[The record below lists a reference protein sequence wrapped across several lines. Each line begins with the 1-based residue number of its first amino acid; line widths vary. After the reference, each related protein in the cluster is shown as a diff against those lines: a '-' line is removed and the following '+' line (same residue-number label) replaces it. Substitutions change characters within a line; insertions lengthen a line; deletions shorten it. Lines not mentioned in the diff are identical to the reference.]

1 MKKILFL
8 ALAMMC
14 SLSNV
19 FAQSWTSGQPVGAG
33 TFYFYNI
40 GAQRYLG
47 RGTKYTTHA
56 VLDGA
61 GLKITVAQM
70 GNGGSLYT
78 GVNGKYLYFND
89 VNEVYVDGGATE
101 FVCEAVN
108 VDGYTNA
115 YKLKSDVNGTTHYL
129 GWTGEGNVETS
140 SEVITTTTDPSNDKN
155 FCWLLIR
162 PQDRTFDVTNLIT
175 NPDFEYFNPW
185 ISGDNNNNQNYTT
198 QYNECQGFGGW
209 EKTYNTQSDPYDRF
223 KKHISTT
230 SFTSGI
236 FCEAWVWPGN
246 KLGAE
251 YIKQTITIPTAGS
264 YTLTVTGQAVN
275 QQTGN
280 ACSKGVKLYLKQGN
294 NTVSTIIGAA
304 GSHTVTM
311 NNVTA
316 GSLELGV
323 EIEQD
328 NDANWVA
335 FDNVRLYYH
344 SDAAATYTPTDYA
357 NSNTLTFI
365 GAGWLDRKTFNMKD
379 YTFIVGNP
387 NVDAERAYVQNNDG
401 FGTYV
406 IDRNGYQFTGYDDN
420 TKLPIGYGTYYT
432 FIPKTDGILTLKVK
446 AIDGG
451 DTTTPLVFVDASGN
465 IDEII
470 PYSELKN
477 GFTSVDCGFLEKG
490 KVYYL
495 YSRRYAKILIN
506 ETKFTT
512 VPEHVSALG
521 VVSGYT
527 GGWKL
532 VEENDFDQYGDNPG
546 GNVWVNNGGQCT
558 TAIEGG
564 VHGIC
569 TLTAHDQGGARSML
583 YPFENLESRQRYV
596 IEFDA
601 KVEAVSYDAEIAL
614 YRTNPG
620 NNSGAS
626 DYLLKINT
634 GHGYSDH
641 TTTEYKFYV
650 YGQSEPVLT
659 ASLKRGEWYHYI
671 IDVNGRDGKIGIK
684 VTSEDP
690 NEQPYYI
697 GGSRDTYSMTSF
709 TGDYIIKGL
718 SFFGGRK
725 GNYGKFDNIAI
736 FSNQGSIGSVSTP
749 QIELTGVNGT
759 KRTVTVTGGVSDLN
773 FNVTTYYNY
782 ITVDNSYNTTWD
794 AILNAES
801 WKSWTTTNMADI
813 APADQPFTSIEL
825 PEFDPDSRTTYI
837 IRAISTI
844 HDYATV
850 LSDTAYLRVV
860 AGEPWA
866 LTGGFEVVAMTQE
879 ADGYYTPTL
888 RAYANTGILPANT
901 NVTKTITYRP
911 LDYGNRTERPT
922 EPLSLTWSYPENNN
936 SVMYSE
942 PFVVPRSS
950 DFILHLSATGFT
962 DGEHTRRFY
971 KDKYKVTYST
981 PDFASVTNPVN
992 DFATFDA
999 NFDGVSGV
1007 YGYSKWN
1014 RQVSSKD
1021 GQINIWQTVAPIT
1034 VPGWATTTENDF
1046 LWYGTAG
1053 KTTATMNSIICARSA
1068 GSDQSYSFRTNQ
1080 STTTNALILKVGYGL
1095 VKNANTAWNYRCGM
1109 AHIGECNEI
1118 PEFIYDT
1125 EKGNGHALHY
1135 AYPNPYKTNSNVP
1148 ECNYSVPA
1156 YAALKQY
1163 RVFTPVETKVVPASG
1178 LATYSSYYA
1187 VYNVSDFFM
1196 NNDELIDV
1204 YRSPKRQGWGRTYY
1218 LHIANYCQQRQGF
1231 LIAANEYA
1239 NKDIWTTYTDFMAS
1253 NNGAGAWN
1261 GESKKVELRIIPDVP
1276 RGEFWSGTNELIS
1289 ALVDGDGTAYD
1300 ATNSDTYVEIQG
1312 SSTGDAT
1319 GRTNLILHKGTSPNY
1334 TDTNGEKIEYMNFF
1348 CLPTAASKARLLN
1361 KSAYLEME
1369 ATYEAYQNAHSSSN
1383 GIKVHLGD
1391 EDEYD
1396 DSALAI
1402 DEVENQAEGKNDGVF
1417 YTITG
1422 QKVSNPTKGGVYI
1435 HNGMKVLVK

>member
-1 MKKILFL
+1 MG
-8 ALAMMC
+8 
-14 SLSNV
+14 N
-19 FAQSWTSGQPVGAG
+19 G
-33 TFYFYNI
+33 TFYLYNMA
-40 GAQRYLG
+40 AQKYLG
-47 RGTKYTTHA
+47 RGTKWTTHA
-56 VLDGA
+56 VVDGA
-61 GLKITVAQM
+61 GMKVTLSSYGGEGRYSIQNDFDNKYVCFYNNSIWTDQGQFAYTFEDVSSIL
-70 GNGGSLYT
+70 GLNPNNGQHAYLIKFNNNGTDYFLAWTGGLGT
-78 GVNGKYLYFND
+78 GVANEIA
-89 VNEVYVDGGATE
+89 NEVDAAPAPNNWNGRNEYVW
-101 FVCEAVN
+101 FLIN
-108 VDGYTNA
+108 
-115 YKLKSDVNGTTHYL
+115 
-129 GWTGEGNVETS
+129 
-140 SEVITTTTDPSNDKN
+140 PS
-155 FCWLLIR
+155 
-162 PQDRTFDVTNLIT
+162 DRTTDVTNLIT
-175 NPDFEYFNPW
+175 NPDFEYW
-185 ISGDNNNNQNYTT
+185 GSRDTYD
-198 QYNECQGFGGW
+198 ECQGFNGW
-209 EKTYNTQSDPYDRF
+209 TKTFNTQSNPYDRF
-223 KKHISTT
+223 KKHNSTT

-236 FCEAWVWPGN
+236 FCEAYVSPGN
-246 KLGAE
+246 TLGTNWNGQTTQVCS
-251 YIKQTITIPTAGS
+251 QTITVPTTGY

-275 QQTGN
+275 QQTGQ
-280 ACSKGVKLYLKQGN
+280 ACSKGVKLYLKQNG
-294 NTVSTIIGAA
+294 TTQSTIIGAA
-304 GSHTVTM
+304 GTHSVSIQA
-311 NNVTA
+311 TA
-316 GSLELGV
+316 NSSLELGV
-323 EIEQD
+323 VIELD

-335 FDNVRLYYH
+335 FDNVRLYYY
-344 SDAAATYTPTDYA
+344 SNSPATYTQ
-357 NSNTLTFI
+357 SGNTLEFT
-365 GAGWLDRKTFNMKD
+365 GAGWLDKKTFNMTD
-379 YTFIVGNP
+379 YTVIVGNP
-387 NVDAERAYVQNNDG
+387 SVDAEQAKVQNNG
-401 FGTYV
+401 GYGAYV
-406 IDRNGYQFTGYDDN
+406 TDRNGFDHAFYDSN
-420 TKLPIGYGTYYT
+420 TKLPLGYGTYYT
-432 FIPKTDGILTLKVK
+432 IIPKSDGIFKAEVK
-446 AIDGG
+446 AINDS
-451 DTTTPLVFVDASGN
+451 DNRQPELVFVDASGN

-470 PYSELKN
+470 PYSEISG
-477 GFTSVDCGFLEKG
+477 GFTSVDCGFLEEG

-495 YSRRYAKILIN
+495 YSRTWATLLLRKT
-506 ETKFTT
+506 EFTT

-532 VEENDFDQYGDNPG
+532 VEKNDFDQYGDNPG
-546 GNVWVNNGGQCT
+546 GNVWVYNGGQCT

-601 KVEAVSYDAEIAL
+601 KVEAQSYDAEIAL

-634 GHGYSDH
+634 GHGDRNH
-641 TTTEYKFYV
+641 TETTYNFYV
-650 YGQSEPVLT
+650 YGQSSPVLT

-684 VTSEDP
+684 VIPEAGGDP
-690 NEQPYYI
+690 LYLHNSNSYNMEN
-697 GGSRDTYSMTSF
+697 F

-718 SFFGGRK
+718 SFFGGRT

-773 FNVTTYYNY
+773 FNVTTYYSY
-782 ITVDNSYNTTWD
+782 IAVDNNYNTTWD
-794 AILNAES
+794 NILNSHDWES
-801 WKSWTTTNMADI
+801 WGNTGDVASSY
-813 APADQPFTSIEL
+813 QPSKTDL
-825 PEFDPDSRTTYI
+825 PEFNPTSPTTYI

-860 AGEPWA
+860 AGELWT

-879 ADGYYTPTL
+879 SDGYYTPTL

-911 LDYGNRTERPT
+911 LDYGNGTERPT
-922 EPLSLTWSYPENNN
+922 ESLSLTWSYPENNN

-1014 RQVSSKD
+1014 RQVSTND

-1178 LATYSSYYA
+1178 LATFSSYYA
-1187 VYNVSDFFM
+1187 VYNISDIFM
-1196 NNDELIDV
+1196 ENDELIDV
-1204 YRSPKRQGWGRTYY
+1204 YRSPRRQGWGRTYY
-1218 LHIANYCQQRQGF
+1218 LHVANYCKERHGF
-1231 LIAANEYA
+1231 LIAATQYEGH
-1239 NKDIWTTYTDFMAS
+1239 DIWTTYTDFMGS

-1276 RGEFWSGTNELIS
+1276 GSTEYWSGTNELLS
-1289 ALVDGDGTAYD
+1289 ALVDGDFTAYD
-1300 ATNSDTYVEIQG
+1300 ASKPETYVEIQG
-1312 SSTGDAT
+1312 SSTGLAD

-1334 TDTNGEKIEYMNFF
+1334 TDTNGNKIEYMNFF

-1361 KSAYLEME
+1361 KSAYLEMA
-1369 ATYEAYQNAHSSSN
+1369 ATYEAYQNAHPTSN
-1383 GIKVHLGD
+1383 DIKVHLG
-1391 EDEYD
+1391 EEEYD
-1396 DSALAI
+1396 DSAVAI
-1402 DEVENQAEGKNDGVF
+1402 DEVEYNTGNEDDNVF
-1417 YTITG
+1417 YTIMG
-1422 QKVSNPTKGGVYI
+1422 QKVNNPTKGGIYI
-1435 HNGMKVLVK
+1435 HNGKKVLVK